1 MFYVIRPVVISSKGV
16 FVQIKI
22 FTAENGSALSH
33 GIEITAEALWNY
45 LSSHTNW
52 QTLLG
57 WIRSIALKIDT
68 SCDDPSLH
76 VGEKFAVCGGDVVLP
91 SLPCCIFSQDL
102 VGSCHK
108 VVKEMILEELTR
120 LVYSH
125 HSLSWI
131 VSFCKVLKML
141 GKDGPAIK
149 SYLVKAFCH
158 MFHRA
163 HLLLACK

>member
-33 GIEITAEALWNY
+33 GIEITVEALWNY

-108 VVKEMILEELTR
+108 VVREMILEELTR
-120 LVYSH
+120 LVYNH

-131 VSFCKVLKML
+131 MSFFLK
-141 GKDGPAIK
+141 
-149 SYLVKAFCH
+149 F
-158 MFHRA
+158 
-163 HLLLACK
+163 